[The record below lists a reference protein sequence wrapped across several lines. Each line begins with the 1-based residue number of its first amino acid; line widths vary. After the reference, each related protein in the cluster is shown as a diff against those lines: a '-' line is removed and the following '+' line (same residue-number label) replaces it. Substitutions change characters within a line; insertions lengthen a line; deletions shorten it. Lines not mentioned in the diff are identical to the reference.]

1 MSEMNSKNIEEKIP
15 SDILVFNK
23 EQIIRSDRY
32 TLNRDILNVLL
43 EENKQYSIK
52 EVDDLISKF
61 MKGKVN

>member
-1 MSEMNSKNIEEKIP
+1 MNSKNIEEKIP

-32 TLNRDILNVLL
+32 ILNRDLLNVLL

>member
-1 MSEMNSKNIEEKIP
+1 MNSKNIEEKIP

-32 TLNRDILNVLL
+32 ILNRDLLNVLL
-43 EENKQYSIK
+43 EDNKQYSIK

>member
-32 TLNRDILNVLL
+32 ILNRDLLNVLL

>member
-1 MSEMNSKNIEEKIP
+1 MSKMNSKNIEEKAP

-32 TLNRDILNVLL
+32 TLYRDILNVLL